1 MAINSIVLADDE
13 SIQRDTLSTIIQR
26 YVSADI
32 RLCSNGRDAL
42 SLIEEELPDLLIT
55 DIRMPVMGGMELIK
69 EVSSR
74 YPSLKIVLISAYSEF
89 SYAKTAITCGVSEY
103 LLKPFRPEEI
113 RKLLEKLD
121 AEISAAQA
129 QSLWDRLQKKAA
141 ANQQLMALSASLYG
155 LPLPAGKET
164 DLSALV
170 PPRGRLLL
178 FRWKSRQNH
187 GVAKSPPPGNVL
199 TDRQQEQL
207 LFQLCQNFPE
217 GIFLPLRKGL
227 DSSECRLLV
236 LLPESRS
243 EEELLKSLSSFQQN
257 FIYWTVVASYFI
269 EEIASLKEIF
279 QQANQLLS
287 YSFYYPETSQTFSLD
302 PEVLTTVPSMLSLH
316 AYEKTLREA
325 VHAGKLEA
333 AERSLKEL
341 YSLLSRKP
349 RRFPTDVRYR
359 ISSMTVNILRELDS
373 MISSREYDDLLNRAY
388 SLFSICDSFPELFQI
403 SYELLKSTSVYFV
416 QETGTTDVVEDIIA
430 YIKKHFTEDLTL
442 PQLAENV
449 HFSANYLSAQ
459 IKKKTGMSYINYVSL
474 LRMEYAEQLLTGTN
488 LKVSEVAAKCG
499 YHDNSYFN
507 RIFCRKYGTTPEQY
521 RKAHKKCSEN

>member
-1 MAINSIVLADDE
+1 
-13 SIQRDTLSTIIQR
+13 
-26 YVSADI
+26 
-32 RLCSNGRDAL
+32 
-42 SLIEEELPDLLIT
+42 
-55 DIRMPVMGGMELIK
+55 
-69 EVSSR
+69 
-74 YPSLKIVLISAYSEF
+74 
-89 SYAKTAITCGVSEY
+89 
-103 LLKPFRPEEI
+103 
-113 RKLLEKLD
+113 
-121 AEISAAQA
+121 
-129 QSLWDRLQKKAA
+129 
-141 ANQQLMALSASLYG
+141 MALSASLYG

-170 PPRGRLLL
+170 PPRGHLLL

-187 GVAKSPPPGNVL
+187 GVVKSPAPGNVL

-207 LFQLCQNFPE
+207 LIQLCQNFPE

-236 LLPESRS
+236 LLSESRS
-243 EEELLKSLSSFQQN
+243 EEELFKSLSSFQRN
-257 FIYWTVVASYFI
+257 FICWTVVASYFI
-269 EEIASLKEIF
+269 EEMAPLKEIF

-287 YSFYYPETSQTFSLD
+287 YSFYYPESSQTFSLD
-302 PEVLTTVPSMLSLH
+302 PEILAAVPSMLSLH

-373 MISSREYDDLLNRAY
+373 MIPSREYDDLLNRAY

-430 YIKKHFTEDLTL
+430 YIRRHFTEDLTL

>member
-55 DIRMPVMGGMELIK
+55 DIRMPVMDGMELIK

-74 YPSLKIVLISAYSEF
+74 YPSLKTVLISAYSEF

-141 ANQQLMALSASLYG
+141 TNQQLMALSASLYG

-170 PPRGRLLL
+170 PPRGHLLL

-187 GVAKSPPPGNVL
+187 GVVKSPAPGNVL

-207 LFQLCQNFPE
+207 LIQLCQNFPE

-236 LLPESRS
+236 LLSESRS
-243 EEELLKSLSSFQQN
+243 EEELFKSLSSFQRN
-257 FIYWTVVASYFI
+257 FICWTVVASYFI
-269 EEIASLKEIF
+269 EEMAPLKEIF

-287 YSFYYPETSQTFSLD
+287 YSFYYPESSQTFSLD
-302 PEVLTTVPSMLSLH
+302 PEILAAVPSMLSLH

-373 MISSREYDDLLNRAY
+373 MIPSREYDDLLNRAY

-416 QETGTTDVVEDIIA
+416 QETETTDVVEDIIA
-430 YIKKHFTEDLTL
+430 YIRKHFTEDLTL

>member
-26 YVSADI
+26 YVSANI

-55 DIRMPVMGGMELIK
+55 DIRMPVMDGMELIK

-74 YPSLKIVLISAYSEF
+74 YPSLKTVLISAYSEF

-141 ANQQLMALSASLYG
+141 TNQQLMALSASLYG
-155 LPLPAGKET
+155 LPLPTGKET

-170 PPRGRLLL
+170 PPRGHLLL

-187 GVAKSPPPGNVL
+187 GVVKSPAPGNVL

-207 LFQLCQNFPE
+207 LIQLCQNFPE

-243 EEELLKSLSSFQQN
+243 EEELLKSLSSFQRN

-269 EEIASLKEIF
+269 EEMASLKEIF

-287 YSFYYPETSQTFSLD
+287 YSFYYPESSQTFSLD
-302 PEVLTTVPSMLSLH
+302 PEILAAVPSMLSLH
-316 AYEKTLREA
+316 AYEKTLQEA

-333 AERSLKEL
+333 AERS
-341 YSLLSRKP
+341 
-349 RRFPTDVRYR
+349 
-359 ISSMTVNILRELDS
+359 
-373 MISSREYDDLLNRAY
+373 
-388 SLFSICDSFPELFQI
+388 
-403 SYELLKSTSVYFV
+403 
-416 QETGTTDVVEDIIA
+416 
-430 YIKKHFTEDLTL
+430 
-442 PQLAENV
+442 
-449 HFSANYLSAQ
+449 
-459 IKKKTGMSYINYVSL
+459 
-474 LRMEYAEQLLTGTN
+474 
-488 LKVSEVAAKCG
+488 
-499 YHDNSYFN
+499 
-507 RIFCRKYGTTPEQY
+507 
-521 RKAHKKCSEN
+521 

>member
-1 MAINSIVLADDE
+1 
-13 SIQRDTLSTIIQR
+13 
-26 YVSADI
+26 
-32 RLCSNGRDAL
+32 
-42 SLIEEELPDLLIT
+42 
-55 DIRMPVMGGMELIK
+55 
-69 EVSSR
+69 
-74 YPSLKIVLISAYSEF
+74 
-89 SYAKTAITCGVSEY
+89 
-103 LLKPFRPEEI
+103 
-113 RKLLEKLD
+113 
-121 AEISAAQA
+121 
-129 QSLWDRLQKKAA
+129 
-141 ANQQLMALSASLYG
+141 MALSASLYG
-155 LPLPAGKET
+155 LPLPTGKET

-170 PPRGRLLL
+170 PPRGHLLL

-187 GVAKSPPPGNVL
+187 GVAKSPAPGNVL
-199 TDRQQEQL
+199 TDRQQEL
-207 LFQLCQNFPE
+207 LLIQLCQNFPKA
-217 GIFLPLRKGL
+217 FFPLRKGL

-243 EEELLKSLSSFQQN
+243 EEELLKSLSSFQRN

-269 EEIASLKEIF
+269 EEMASLKEIF

-287 YSFYYPETSQTFSLD
+287 YSFYYPESSQTFSLD
-302 PEVLTTVPSMLSLH
+302 PEVLATVPSMLSLH

-373 MISSREYDDLLNRAY
+373 MIPSREYDDLLNRAY

-430 YIKKHFTEDLTL
+430 YIRKHFTEDLTL

-459 IKKKTGMSYINYVSL
+459 IKRRPVCPISTTSRFSVWSTRSSFSPARTSRSL
-474 LRMEYAEQLLTGTN
+474 
-488 LKVSEVAAKCG
+488 EVAANAATMITAISTGFSAGNTG
-499 YHDNSYFN
+499 YLSN
-507 RIFCRKYGTTPEQY
+507 RERRIKNVPKINRPFYSMRFRAEALHHPDPFCPDPHAADPADPHAFLRKTY
-521 RKAHKKCSEN
+521 RGQRLKQRLLHRQRQQ

>member
-1 MAINSIVLADDE
+1 MTNPFSA
-13 SIQRDTLSTIIQR
+13 TLYPTIIQR

-42 SLIEEELPDLLIT
+42 SLIEEEFPDLLIT
-55 DIRMPVMGGMELIK
+55 DIRMPVMDGMELIK

-74 YPSLKIVLISAYSEF
+74 YPSLKTVLISAYSEF

-141 ANQQLMALSASLYG
+141 TNQQLMALSASLYG

-170 PPRGRLLL
+170 PPRGHLLL

-187 GVAKSPPPGNVL
+187 GVAKSPAPGNVL

-207 LFQLCQNFPE
+207 LIQLCQNFPE

-243 EEELLKSLSSFQQN
+243 EEELLKSLSSFQRN

-269 EEIASLKEIF
+269 EEMASLKEIF

-287 YSFYYPETSQTFSLD
+287 YSFYYPESSSDLFPGSGG
-302 PEVLTTVPSMLSLH
+302 SGYRSFH
-316 AYEKTLREA
+316 AVSPRLRENA
-325 VHAGKLEA
+325 SGG
-333 AERSLKEL
+333 
-341 YSLLSRKP
+341 
-349 RRFPTDVRYR
+349 
-359 ISSMTVNILRELDS
+359 
-373 MISSREYDDLLNRAY
+373 
-388 SLFSICDSFPELFQI
+388 
-403 SYELLKSTSVYFV
+403 STRW
-416 QETGTTDVVEDIIA
+416 
-430 YIKKHFTEDLTL
+430 
-442 PQLAENV
+442 
-449 HFSANYLSAQ
+449 
-459 IKKKTGMSYINYVSL
+459 KTGGCRAQLKGALFPAFPRSPGVSP
-474 LRMEYAEQLLTGTN
+474 QTSGTGS
-488 LKVSEVAAKCG
+488 L
-499 YHDNSYFN
+499 
-507 RIFCRKYGTTPEQY
+507 P
-521 RKAHKKCSEN
+521 